1 MRVAKIHAFLKSA
14 AIVAA
19 TLALAAA
26 GYQPTCTAAT
36 LEVGFAEADI
46 TPDVANK
53 DVWIAGYGQNRR
65 ATAVHD
71 PLAVRAVVFKDGDA
85 KIAFAC
91 ADVVGLQYPTVK
103 IIREQLKG
111 YQYVM
116 VSSSHNHEGPDTV
129 GIWGP
134 TPMKAGVDPAYMD
147 HLVAQT
153 VKAIGEADAA
163 AVPVDATY
171 GTAADKALLR
181 DSREPYIFDDIIR
194 VLSFKRK
201 DNGKLA
207 GIFVQW
213 NNHPETMGGSNTV
226 VTADFPGVT
235 VAELKKKY
243 NCPVAYF
250 TGPVGGLMAPPRDV
264 MKNSAGEPLREGDFE
279 FCRIYGEEVA
289 KLATK
294 AIDAAEPISLT
305 GFTTSAKAIS
315 VPLANPLYQAAR
327 MLGVLK
333 RSGHIWTGNPE
344 EVGAPLT
351 GKNSKGNKPAAETEV
366 AYVRLGDLH
375 IACIPG
381 EIYPE
386 SVYGKIQD
394 PIDPNADFQDA
405 PKEKSIVEL
414 LPGKKILVI
423 GLANDEVG
431 YIVPKRQ
438 WDEKKPFAYGRDSD
452 QYGEENSLGP
462 ETAPILYGA
471 LERRVQEAGK

>member
-1 MRVAKIHAFLKSA
+1 MRLFLNRLCSTSA
-14 AIVAA
+14 VLAA
-19 TLALAAA
+19 LALFGVGAGKHPRSLAAEL
-26 GYQPTCTAAT
+26 Q
-36 LEVGFAEADI
+36 VGFAEADI
-46 TPDVANK
+46 TPDVAHK
-53 DVWIAGYGQNRR
+53 DVWVAGYGQNRR
-65 ATAVHD
+65 ATAIHD
-71 PLAVRAVVFKDGDA
+71 PLSVRAVVFKDGDA
-85 KIAFAC
+85 KIAMAC

-103 IIREQLKG
+103 EIREKLSG
-111 YQYVM
+111 YKYVM
-116 VSSSHNHEGPDTV
+116 VSSTHNHEGPDTV

-134 TPMKAGVDPAYMD
+134 APTKAGVDPEYMS
-147 HLVAQT
+147 HLVDQV

-163 AVPVDATY
+163 AVPVEASY
-171 GTAADKALLR
+171 GTAQDQSLLR
-181 DSREPYIFDDIIR
+181 DSREPYIYDDIIR
-194 VLSFKRK
+194 VLQFTRK
-201 DNGKLA
+201 DNGQLA

-213 NNHPETMGGSNTV
+213 NNHPETMGGDNTV

-243 NCPVAYF
+243 QCPIAYF
-250 TGPVGGLMAPPRDV
+250 TGPVGGLMAPPRDT
-264 MKNSAGEPLREGDFE
+264 MKNSAGEPLHEGDFE

-289 KLATK
+289 KLAAK
-294 AIDAAEPISLT
+294 AIESAEPISLN
-305 GFTTSAKAIS
+305 GFVVSAKPIG

-333 RSGHIWTGNPE
+333 RSGHIWTGDPE
-344 EVGAPLT
+344 QVGEPLT
-351 GKNSKGNKPAAETEV
+351 SKNSKGKKPAAETEV

-394 PIDPNADFQDA
+394 PIDPGADFQDA

-431 YIVPKRQ
+431 YIVPKSQ
-438 WDEKKPFAYGRDSD
+438 WDEKKPFAYGRDKD

-471 LERRVQEAGK
+471 LERRVQEAAK